1 MQADVFDM
9 TAAIEE
15 FLSHINRRIRTIE
28 AEIERL
34 QEVRQG
40 VAEGRGLIARPRPTS
55 EITSNRKKIA

>member
-1 MQADVFDM
+1 M

-40 VAEGRGLIARPRPTS
+40 VVEGRGPIARPRPIA
-55 EITSNRKKIA
+55 EVAAKIKKTA